1 MVQVPV
7 RELSPA
13 RSKRRGATAWCLV
26 CTVVGMASQVFV
38 GRQRELAVL
47 AGLAAKA
54 RADQPQVV
62 LVEGEAGMG
71 KSSLI
76 TKFVPA
82 VGGAAVLRAG
92 GEEGE
97 SSLCYG
103 VISQVAAAARSL
115 GVAAPAL
122 LSGELAESLDPLAV
136 GAELLS
142 VFDTLGRSGQL
153 TLLLVDDLHW
163 SDPLSARAL
172 LFCLRRLLA
181 DRVLVVVSA
190 RPGEL
195 ARYGEGWYRFFAG
208 DERATRLRLGPLG
221 TAEVVALSREL
232 GTGQLSQR
240 AAASLLEHTA
250 GNPLYCVALL
260 QELGAGQLDRVHGP
274 PRVPRDLASLLLA
287 RVSRLQPAAQ
297 ALVMAAAVLGQRS
310 PLRLAAELAG
320 IEDPP
325 VALDEAAGASVLAE
339 VPGELGDD
347 IWFVHPLVRSA
358 VYYDLGAAR
367 RTALHRRAAG
377 LLSGERSL
385 AHRVAAAA
393 GPDEA
398 LAADL
403 EEAARDAQSSGR
415 RMLAASLFAQAAT
428 ASAEAGPR
436 ERRLLDAFEAHL
448 AGGDVVG
455 AEALAPLVER
465 ASPSARRSAL
475 LGNLD
480 LFAGRLASAEQ
491 RLNEAWQAEDKSQPS
506 LAGAL
511 CDQVA
516 VCLMQERRD
525 EAVLWGR
532 RAVEVSEGNLP
543 AHNRARALL
552 ALALVRT
559 YRVREALALLEQ
571 LPGPGGKLAA
581 DDLDPLI
588 LRGAARLGAGYPELA
603 FPDLSHAAARLREGT
618 SARYAPTCLTYLAD
632 AEYLLG
638 AWDDAL
644 AHAEL
649 SVALVRDAGYTT
661 WSSVAHHD
669 AALVPIGRGDF
680 GLAAR
685 HIEAANAAAAAL
697 GGARAGPVTAEAALA
712 MARGAPADALRAV
725 AKVREEWKDKY
736 FGIAGLLDWRSL
748 EVEALVALGQIDLA
762 AQRLGELE
770 QLQGDDAS
778 PLASACTARLRA
790 LLSTARGDR
799 AAASRAFADAWK
811 HASGLRVPLVLA
823 QLEMDEARFLRHS
836 GQRKRALARLR
847 SASARLA
854 ALGARP
860 YAQLCDQELARCQ
873 AQPRPGETR
882 RELGLSTA
890 EFAVAR
896 AVAKGLTN
904 KEAAGELY
912 LSVKTIEFH
921 LSHIYM
927 KLGIRSRRELAR
939 LLENPGQGS
948 LSARDEESAP
958 PACSP

>member
-1 MVQVPV
+1 
-7 RELSPA
+7 
-13 RSKRRGATAWCLV
+13 
-26 CTVVGMASQVFV
+26 MASQVFV

-47 AGLAAKA
+47 ADLAARA

-71 KSSLI
+71 KSSLLAR
-76 TKFVPA
+76 FVPA
-82 VGGAAVLRAG
+82 AGGTAVLRASG
-92 GEEGE
+92 DEGE
-97 SSLCYG
+97 SSLSYG
-103 VISQVAAAARSL
+103 VICQVAAAARSL
-115 GVAAPAL
+115 GVATPAL

-142 VFDTLGRSGQL
+142 VFDTLGRPGQL

-163 SDPLSARAL
+163 SDPLSARSL
-172 LFCLRRLLA
+172 LFCLRRLVA
-181 DRVLVVVSA
+181 DRVLVVVTA
-190 RPGEL
+190 RPGQL
-195 ARYGEGWYRFFAG
+195 ARYGEGWYRFVAG
-208 DERATRLRLGPLG
+208 DERATRLQLGPLG
-221 TAEVVALSREL
+221 TAEVVALSGEL
-232 GTGQLSQR
+232 GTGQLSGR
-240 AAASLLEHTA
+240 AAALLLEHTA

-260 QELGAGQLDRVHGP
+260 QELGAEQLDRVHGP

-297 ALVMAAAVLGQRS
+297 DLVMAAAVLGQRS
-310 PLRLAAELAG
+310 PLRLAGELAG
-320 IEDPP
+320 IDDPP
-325 VALDEAAGASVLAE
+325 VALEQAAAASVLAE

-347 IWFVHPLVRSA
+347 ISFVHPLVRSA

-367 RTALHRRAAG
+367 RAALHRRAAG

-403 EEAARDAQSSGR
+403 EEAARAAQRSGR

-436 ERRLLDAFEAHL
+436 ERRLFDAFEAHL

-465 ASPSARRSAL
+465 AAPSGRRSAL
-475 LGNLD
+475 LGTLD

-491 RLNEAWQAEDKSQPS
+491 RLGEAWQAGDRSQPW
-506 LAGAL
+506 LAAAL

-516 VCLMQERRD
+516 VCLQQERGD

-532 RAVEVSEGNLP
+532 RAVEVSEGNPL
-543 AHNRARALL
+543 AHNRARGLL
-552 ALALVRT
+552 ALALAWTR
-559 YRVREALALLEQ
+559 RVREALALLEQ
-571 LPGPGGKLAA
+571 LPGPSEQLAA

-588 LRGAARLGAGYPELA
+588 LRGTARLWAGYPELA
-603 FPDLSHAAARLREGT
+603 FPDLSHAAARLTGGS
-618 SARYAPTCLTYLAD
+618 SARYAPTCLTYLAC

-649 SVALVRDAGYTT
+649 SVSLVRDAGYAT
-661 WSSVAHHD
+661 WSPIAHLY
-669 AALVPIGRGDF
+669 ATLVPIGRGDF
-680 GLAAR
+680 GLAAS
-685 HIEAANAAAAAL
+685 HIKAANAAAAL
-697 GGARAGPVTAEAALA
+697 GGAWAATVTAEAALA
-712 MARGAPADALRAV
+712 MARGAPGDALHAV
-725 AKVREEWKDKY
+725 AQVRGEWKGEY

-748 EVEALVALGQIDLA
+748 EVEALVALAQPELA

-778 PLASACTARLRA
+778 PLASASTARLRA
-790 LLSTARGDR
+790 LLSMARGDR
-799 AAASRAFADAWK
+799 AAASQAFATAWE

-823 QLEMDEARFLRHS
+823 QLEMDEARFLRQS
-836 GQRKRALARLR
+836 RQRKRALARLR

-854 ALGARP
+854 ALGAGP

-873 AQPRPGETR
+873 AQPRPSETR
-882 RELGLSTA
+882 RELGLTTA

-896 AVAKGLTN
+896 AVRKGLTN
-904 KEAAGELY
+904 KEAADELY

-927 KLGIRSRRELAR
+927 KLDIRSRRELAR
-939 LLENPGQGS
+939 LLEDPEQGS
-948 LSARDEESAP
+948 LSAGDDGAP
-958 PACSP
+958 H

>member
-1 MVQVPV
+1 
-7 RELSPA
+7 
-13 RSKRRGATAWCLV
+13 
-26 CTVVGMASQVFV
+26 MASQVFV

-47 AGLAAKA
+47 AELAARA
-54 RADQPQVV
+54 RADQPQLV

-76 TKFVPA
+76 TRFVPMA
-82 VGGAAVLRAG
+82 GGTAVLRAS

-97 SSLCYG
+97 SNLSYG
-103 VISQVAAAARSL
+103 VISQVAAAAGSL
-115 GVAAPAL
+115 GAATPAL

-181 DRVLVVVSA
+181 DRVLVVVTA
-190 RPGEL
+190 RPGQL

-208 DERATRLRLGPLG
+208 DERATRLQLDPLG
-221 TAEVVALSREL
+221 TAELVELSREL
-232 GTGQLSQR
+232 GTGRLSRR

-260 QELGAGQLDRVHGP
+260 RELGAEQLDRAHGP
-274 PRVPRDLASLLLA
+274 LRVPRDLASVLLA
-287 RVSRLQPAAQ
+287 RASRLQPAAQ
-297 ALVMAAAVLGQRS
+297 ELVMAAAVLGQRS
-310 PLRLAAELAG
+310 PLHLASELAG
-320 IEDPP
+320 IDDPQ
-325 VALDEAAGASVLAE
+325 VALEQAAGASVLVQ

-347 IWFVHPLVRSA
+347 IAFVHPLVRSA
-358 VYYDLGAAR
+358 VYHDLGAAR

-377 LLSGERSL
+377 LLGGEHSL

-393 GPDEA
+393 GPDDA

-403 EEAARDAQSSGR
+403 EQAAHAAQSSGR

-465 ASPSARRSAL
+465 ASPSTRRSAL
-475 LGNLD
+475 LGTLD

-491 RLNEAWQAEDKSQPS
+491 RLNEAWQAGDRSQPS

-516 VCLMQERRD
+516 VCMMQERRD

-532 RAVEVSEGNLP
+532 RAVEAAEGNLP

-559 YRVREALALLEQ
+559 YRVREAAVLLEQ

-603 FPDLSHAAARLREGT
+603 FPDLSHAAARLRAGT

-661 WSSVAHHD
+661 WSPVAHHD
-669 AALVPIGRGDF
+669 AVLVPIGRGDF

-685 HIEAANAAAAAL
+685 HIEAAHAAAAAL
-697 GGARAGPVTAEAALA
+697 GEAWAGTFTAEAALA
-712 MARGAPADALRAV
+712 MARGAPADALHAV
-725 AKVREEWKDKY
+725 AQVREEWKDKY

-748 EVEALVALGQIDLA
+748 EVEALVALDQPELA

-778 PLASACTARLRA
+778 PLASAITARLRA
-790 LLSTARGDR
+790 LLSMARGDR
-799 AAASRAFADAWK
+799 AAASRAFAAAWQ

-823 QLEMDEARFLRHS
+823 QLEMDEARFLRQS

-847 SASARLA
+847 SAAARLA

-873 AQPRPGETR
+873 AQPRPGQTR

-896 AVAKGLTN
+896 TVAKGLTN
-904 KEAAGELY
+904 KEAADELY
-912 LSVKTIEFH
+912 VSVKTIEFH

-927 KLGIRSRRELAR
+927 KLDIGSRRELAR
-939 LLENPGQGS
+939 LLEELEQGS
-948 LSARDEESAP
+948 LSARR
-958 PACSP
+958 

>member
-1 MVQVPV
+1 
-7 RELSPA
+7 
-13 RSKRRGATAWCLV
+13 
-26 CTVVGMASQVFV
+26 MASQVFV

-47 AGLAAKA
+47 AELAARA

-71 KSSLI
+71 KSSLLAR
-76 TKFVPA
+76 FVPA
-82 VGGAAVLRAG
+82 AGGTAVLRASG
-92 GEEGE
+92 DEGE
-97 SSLCYG
+97 STLSYG
-103 VISQVAAAARSL
+103 VICQVAAAARSL
-115 GVAAPAL
+115 GVATPAL
-122 LSGELAESLDPLAV
+122 LSSELAESLDPLAV

-163 SDPLSARAL
+163 SDPLSARSL

-181 DRVLVVVSA
+181 DRVLVVVTA
-190 RPGEL
+190 RPGQL

-208 DERATRLRLGPLG
+208 DERATRLRLDPLG

-232 GTGQLSQR
+232 GTGQLSQP
-240 AAASLLEHTA
+240 AAALLLEHTA

-274 PRVPRDLASLLLA
+274 LRVPRDLAGLLLA

-310 PLRLAAELAG
+310 PLRLAGELAG
-320 IEDPP
+320 IDDPQ
-325 VALDEAAGASVLAE
+325 VAVEQAAGASVLAE

-347 IWFVHPLVRSA
+347 ISFVHPLVRSA

-367 RTALHRRAAG
+367 RTVLHRRAAG
-377 LLSGERSL
+377 LLGGERSL

-398 LAADL
+398 LAVDL
-403 EEAARDAQSSGR
+403 EEAARAARGSGR

-448 AGGDVVG
+448 AGGDVAG

-465 ASPSARRSAL
+465 VSPSARRSAL

-480 LFAGRLASAEQ
+480 LFAGRLVSAEQ
-491 RLNEAWQAEDKSQPS
+491 RLNEAWQAEDRSQPS

-511 CDQVA
+511 CEQVI
-516 VCLMQERRD
+516 VCLMQGRGD

-532 RAVEVSEGNLP
+532 RAVEVSAGNLP
-543 AHNRARALL
+543 AHNRARGQLS
-552 ALALVRT
+552 LALVWT
-559 YRVREALALLEQ
+559 YRVREALALLEH

-588 LRGAARLGAGYPELA
+588 FRGTARLCAGYPELA
-603 FPDLSHAAARLREGT
+603 FPDLSHAAARLRGGS
-618 SARYAPTCLTYLAD
+618 SARYAPTCLTYLAC

-649 SVALVRDAGYTT
+649 SVALVRDAGYAM
-661 WSSVAHHD
+661 WSPLAHQD

-685 HIEAANAAAAAL
+685 HIEAANAAAL
-697 GGARAGPVTAEAALA
+697 GGARAGTVTAEAALA
-712 MARGAPADALRAV
+712 MARGAPGEALHAV
-725 AKVREEWKDKY
+725 AQVREEWKGKW
-736 FGIAGLLDWRSL
+736 FGITGLLDWRSL

-770 QLQGDDAS
+770 RLQGDDAS
-778 PLASACTARLRA
+778 PLASVNTARLRA
-790 LLSTARGDR
+790 LLSMARGDR
-799 AAASRAFADAWK
+799 AAASRAFAAAWE

-823 QLEMDEARFLRHS
+823 RLEMDEARFLRQS

-873 AQPRPGETR
+873 AQPPRDQTR

-904 KEAAGELY
+904 KEAADELY

-927 KLGIRSRRELAR
+927 KLDIRSRRELAR
-939 LLENPGQGS
+939 LLEEPEQGS
-948 LSARDEESAP
+948 LSARR
-958 PACSP
+958 

>member
-1 MVQVPV
+1 
-7 RELSPA
+7 
-13 RSKRRGATAWCLV
+13 
-26 CTVVGMASQVFV
+26 MASQVFV

-47 AGLAAKA
+47 AELAARA

-71 KSSLI
+71 KSSLLA
-76 TKFVPA
+76 KFVPA
-82 VGGAAVLRAG
+82 VSGTAVLRAS

-97 SSLCYG
+97 STLSYG

-115 GVAAPAL
+115 GAATPAL

-142 VFDTLGRSGQL
+142 VFDTLGRPGQL

-181 DRVLVVVSA
+181 DRVLVVVTA
-190 RPGEL
+190 RPGQL
-195 ARYGEGWYRFFAG
+195 ARHGEGWFRFFAG
-208 DERATRLRLGPLG
+208 DERATHLQLDPLG

-240 AAASLLEHTA
+240 AAALLLEHTA

-260 QELGAGQLDRVHGP
+260 RELGAGQLDRVHGP
-274 PRVPRDLASLLLA
+274 PRVPRDLASVLLA

-297 ALVMAAAVLGQRS
+297 ELVMAAAVLGQRS
-310 PLRLAAELAG
+310 PLRLAGELAG
-320 IEDPP
+320 IDDPS
-325 VALDEAAGASVLAE
+325 VAVEEAAGASVLVQ

-347 IWFVHPLVRSA
+347 ISFVHPLVRSA

-367 RTALHRRAAG
+367 RAALHRRAAG

-415 RMLAASLFAQAAT
+415 RMLAALLFAQAAT

-436 ERRLLDAFEAHL
+436 EHRLFDAFEAHL

-465 ASPSARRSAL
+465 ASPGARRSAL

-480 LFAGRLASAEQ
+480 LFAGRLVSAEQ
-491 RLNEAWQAEDKSQPS
+491 RLNEAWQAEDRSQPS

-603 FPDLSHAAARLREGT
+603 FPDLSHAAARLRGGT

-680 GLAAR
+680 DLAAR
-685 HIEAANAAAAAL
+685 HIEAANAAAALA
-697 GGARAGPVTAEAALA
+697 GAWAGPVTAEAALA
-712 MARGAPADALRAV
+712 MARGAPADALHAV
-725 AKVREEWKDKY
+725 AQVREEWKDKY

-748 EVEALVALGQIDLA
+748 EVEALVALGQPELA

-778 PLASACTARLRA
+778 PLASAITARLRA
-790 LLSTARGDR
+790 LLSMARGDR
-799 AAASRAFADAWK
+799 AAASRAFAAAWK

-823 QLEMDEARFLRHS
+823 QLEMDEARFLRQS

-873 AQPRPGETR
+873 ARPRPGRTR
-882 RELGLSTA
+882 RELGLSAA

-896 AVAKGLTN
+896 AVGRGLTN
-904 KEAAGELY
+904 KEAADELY

-927 KLGIRSRRELAR
+927 KLDIRSRRELAR
-939 LLENPGQGS
+939 LLEELEQGS
-948 LSARDEESAP
+948 LSARR
-958 PACSP
+958 

>member
-1 MVQVPV
+1 M
-7 RELSPA
+7 L
-13 RSKRRGATAWCLV
+13 T
-26 CTVVGMASQVFV
+26 
-38 GRQRELAVL
+38 
-47 AGLAAKA
+47 GLAARA
-54 RADQPQVV
+54 RADQPRVV
-62 LVEGEAGMG
+62 LVEGDAGMG
-71 KSSLI
+71 KSSLLAR
-76 TKFVPA
+76 FVPA
-82 VGGAAVLRAG
+82 VGGAAVLRASG
-92 GEEGE
+92 DEGE
-97 SSLCYG
+97 SRLGYG
-103 VISQVAAAARSL
+103 VISQVVSAARSL
-115 GVAAPAL
+115 GVATPPL
-122 LSGELAESLDPLAV
+122 LRGELVDSVDPLAV

-142 VFDTLGRSGQL
+142 VFDALGRSGQL
-153 TLLLVDDLHW
+153 TLLVVDDLHW
-163 SDPLSARAL
+163 SDPPSARAL
-172 LFCLRRLLA
+172 LFCLRRLVA
-181 DRVLVVVSA
+181 DRVLVVVTA
-190 RPGEL
+190 RPGQL
-195 ARYGEGWYRFFAG
+195 AGLGQGWYRFFAG
-208 DERATRLRLGPLG
+208 DERATRLQLDPLG
-221 TAEVVALSREL
+221 TAELAELSLEL
-232 GTGQLSQR
+232 GAGQLSRR
-240 AAASLLEHTA
+240 AAALLLEHTA

-274 PRVPRDLASLLLA
+274 PRVPRDLASVLLA

-297 ALVMAAAVLGQRS
+297 DLVMAAAVLGQRS
-310 PLRLAAELAG
+310 PLRLAGELAG
-320 IEDPP
+320 IDGPQ
-325 VALDEAAGASVLAE
+325 VAAEEAVQSSVLVQ

-347 IWFVHPLVRSA
+347 ISFVHPLVRSA
-358 VYYDLGAAR
+358 VYHDLGIAR
-367 RTALHRRAAG
+367 RAALHRRAAC
-377 LLSGERSL
+377 LLGGERSL

-393 GPDEA
+393 GPDKA
-398 LAADL
+398 LAVDL
-403 EEAARDAQSSGR
+403 EEAARDAQGSGR
-415 RMLAASLFAQAAT
+415 TALAASLFAQAAT
-428 ASAEAGPR
+428 ASADAGPR

-448 AGGDVVG
+448 AGGDVAG

-480 LFAGRLASAEQ
+480 LFAGRLVSAEQ
-491 RLNEAWQAEDKSQPS
+491 RLSEAWQAEDKSQPS

-516 VCLMQERRD
+516 VCIMQQRRD

-532 RAVEVSEGNLP
+532 RAVEVSEDNLP
-543 AHNRARALL
+543 AHNRARGLL

-559 YRVREALALLEQ
+559 YRAREGLALLEQ

-588 LRGAARLGAGYPELA
+588 LRGTARLGAGYPELA
-603 FPDLSHAAARLREGT
+603 FPDLSHAAARLRGGT
-618 SARYAPTCLTYLAD
+618 SARYAPTCLTYLAC

-661 WSSVAHHD
+661 WSPVAHHY
-669 AALVPIGRGDF
+669 ATLVPIGRGDF
-680 GLAAR
+680 GRAAR
-685 HIEAANAAAAAL
+685 HIEAANAAAPL
-697 GGARAGPVTAEAALA
+697 GGARAGTVTAEAALA
-712 MARGAPADALRAV
+712 MARGAPGDALNAV
-725 AKVREEWKDKY
+725 AQVPEEWKGEY

-748 EVEALVALGQIDLA
+748 EVEALVTLAQPELA

-778 PLASACTARLRA
+778 PLASASTARLRA
-790 LLSTARGDR
+790 LLSMARGDR
-799 AAASRAFADAWK
+799 AAASRAFATAWK

-823 QLEMDEARFLRHS
+823 QLEMDEARFLRQS
-836 GQRKRALARLR
+836 GQRKQALARLR

-860 YAQLCDQELARCQ
+860 YMELCDQELARCQ
-873 AQPRPGETR
+873 AQPRPDQTR

-904 KEAAGELY
+904 KEAAAELY

-921 LSHIYM
+921 LSHIFM

-939 LLENPGQGS
+939 RLEEPAQGS
-948 LSARDEESAP
+948 LSAADERAP
-958 PACSP
+958 H

>member
-1 MVQVPV
+1 
-7 RELSPA
+7 
-13 RSKRRGATAWCLV
+13 
-26 CTVVGMASQVFV
+26 MASQVFV

-47 AGLAAKA
+47 AGLAARA

-82 VGGAAVLRAG
+82 VGGTAVLRAS

-97 SSLCYG
+97 STLSYG
-103 VISQVAAAARSL
+103 VISQVAAAARGL

-163 SDPLSARAL
+163 SDPLSARSL

-181 DRVLVVVSA
+181 DRVLVVVTA
-190 RPGEL
+190 RPGQL

-208 DERATRLRLGPLG
+208 DERATRLQLDPLG
-221 TAEVVALSREL
+221 TAEVVALSGEL
-232 GTGQLSQR
+232 GTGQLSRR

-260 QELGAGQLDRVHGP
+260 QELGAEQLDRVHGP

-310 PLRLAAELAG
+310 PLRLAGELAG
-320 IEDPP
+320 IEDPQ
-325 VALDEAAGASVLAE
+325 VAVEQAADASVLAE

-347 IWFVHPLVRSA
+347 ISFVHPLVRSA

-377 LLSGERSL
+377 LLGGERSL

-403 EEAARDAQSSGR
+403 EEAARAARSGGR

-448 AGGDVVG
+448 AGGDVAG
-455 AEALAPLVER
+455 AEALAALVER

-475 LGNLD
+475 LGTLD

-491 RLNEAWQAEDKSQPS
+491 RLNEAWQAGDRSQPS

-511 CDQVA
+511 CEQVI
-516 VCLMQERRD
+516 VCLMQGRGD

-543 AHNRARALL
+543 AHDRARGQLS
-552 ALALVRT
+552 LALVWT
-559 YRVREALALLEQ
+559 YRVREALALLEH
-571 LPGPGGKLAA
+571 LPGPSGKLAA

-588 LRGAARLGAGYPELA
+588 FRGTTRLWAGYPELA
-603 FPDLSHAAARLREGT
+603 FADLSHAAARLRGGS
-618 SARYAPTCLTYLAD
+618 SARYAPLCLTYLAC

-649 SVALVRDAGYTT
+649 SVSLVRDAGYAM
-661 WSSVAHHD
+661 WSPLAHQD

-685 HIEAANAAAAAL
+685 HIEAANASAALL
-697 GGARAGPVTAEAALA
+697 GGAWANTVTAEAALA
-712 MARGAPADALRAV
+712 LARGAPGDALNAV
-725 AKVREEWKDKY
+725 AQVREGWKGKW
-736 FGIAGLLDWRSL
+736 FGIPGLLDWRSL
-748 EVEALVALGQIDLA
+748 EVEAIIALGQIDLA
-762 AQRLGELE
+762 TQRLGELE
-770 QLQGDDAS
+770 QLQGDGAS
-778 PLASACTARLRA
+778 PLASVNTARLRA
-790 LLSTARGDR
+790 LLSMARGDR
-799 AAASRAFADAWK
+799 AAASRAFAAAWQ

-823 QLEMDEARFLRHS
+823 QLEMDEARFLRQS

-873 AQPRPGETR
+873 AQPPPDQTR

-896 AVAKGLTN
+896 AVGRGLTN
-904 KEAAGELY
+904 KEAADELY

-921 LSHIYM
+921 LSHIFM
-927 KLGIRSRRELAR
+927 KLDIRSRRELAR
-939 LLENPGQGS
+939 LLEDPEQGP
-948 LSARDEESAP
+948 LSARR
-958 PACSP
+958 

>member
-1 MVQVPV
+1 M
-7 RELSPA
+7 
-13 RSKRRGATAWCLV
+13 T
-26 CTVVGMASQVFV
+26 SQVFV
-38 GRQRELAVL
+38 GRRRELAVL
-47 AGLAAKA
+47 AELAARA

-71 KSSLI
+71 KSSLLA
-76 TKFVPA
+76 KFVPA
-82 VGGAAVLRAG
+82 AGGTAVLRAS

-97 SSLCYG
+97 STLSYG

-115 GVAAPAL
+115 GAATPAL
-122 LSGELAESLDPLAV
+122 LRGELAESLDPLAV

-163 SDPLSARAL
+163 SDPPSARAL

-181 DRVLVVVSA
+181 DRVLVVVTA
-190 RPGEL
+190 RPGQL
-195 ARYGEGWYRFFAG
+195 ARHGEGWYRFVAG
-208 DERATRLRLGPLG
+208 DERATRLRLDPLG

-232 GTGQLSQR
+232 GTGQLSRR
-240 AAASLLEHTA
+240 AAAVLLEHTA

-274 PRVPRDLASLLLA
+274 LRVPGDLASLLLA

-297 ALVMAAAVLGQRS
+297 ELVMAAAVLGQRS
-310 PLRLAAELAG
+310 PLRLAGELAG
-320 IEDPP
+320 LGDPQ
-325 VALDEAAGASVLAE
+325 VAVEQAAGASVLVQ

-347 IWFVHPLVRSA
+347 ISFVHPLVRSA

-377 LLSGERSL
+377 LLSGEHSL

-393 GPDEA
+393 GPDQA

-403 EEAARDAQSSGR
+403 EEAARDARSSGR

-448 AGGDVVG
+448 AGGDVAG
-455 AEALAPLVER
+455 AEALAPLVEQ
-465 ASPSARRSAL
+465 ASPGARRSAL
-475 LGNLD
+475 LGTLD

-491 RLNEAWQAEDKSQPS
+491 RLNEAWQAEDRSQPS

-516 VCLMQERRD
+516 VCIMQQRRD
-525 EAVLWGR
+525 EAVVWGR
-532 RAVEVSEGNLP
+532 RAVEASEGNPP
-543 AHNRARALL
+543 AHDRARGLL

-571 LPGPGGKLAA
+571 LPGPCGKLAA

-588 LRGAARLGAGYPELA
+588 LRGTARLGAGYPELA
-603 FPDLSHAAARLREGT
+603 FPDLSHAAARLREGS
-618 SARYAPTCLTYLAD
+618 SARYAPTCLTYLAG

-649 SVALVRDAGYTT
+649 SVSLVRDAGYAT
-661 WSSVAHHD
+661 WSPVAHHY

-685 HIEAANAAAAAL
+685 HIEAANAAAPL
-697 GGARAGPVTAEAALA
+697 GGPRAGTVTAAAALA
-712 MARGAPADALRAV
+712 MARGAPADALNMV
-725 AKVREEWKDKY
+725 AQVPEEWKDKY

-748 EVEALVALGQIDLA
+748 EVEALVALAQPELA

-778 PLASACTARLRA
+778 PLASAITARLRA
-790 LLSTARGDR
+790 LLSMARGDR

-823 QLEMDEARFLRHS
+823 RLEMDEARFLRQS

-860 YAQLCDQELARCQ
+860 YMQLCDQELARCQ
-873 AQPRPGETR
+873 AQPRPDQTR
-882 RELGLSTA
+882 RELGLTAA

-904 KEAAGELY
+904 KEAADELY

-927 KLGIRSRRELAR
+927 KLDIHSRRQLAR
-939 LLENPGQGS
+939 LLEEPEQGS
-948 LSARDEESAP
+948 HSARS
-958 PACSP
+958 